1 MERREAPGCCATT
14 PFGRVSAG
22 RAHTVIPCRQGSPF
36 GVRAANDV
44 GRCASR
50 GCTAAALSA
59 AAPCAVIKR
68 RDRRRPR

>member
-36 GVRAANDV
+36 GVRAANDP
-44 GRCASR
+44 G
-50 GCTAAALSA
+50 
-59 AAPCAVIKR
+59 AAP
-68 RDRRRPR
+68 RPHCRPPHLVPSSNVAIDDALDEQGA